1 MDRSKVRSPE
11 PSQIVTALG
20 TARPGIMERC
30 RGVPRRGEFDDSTVF
45 DRSSNEPCAAI
56 RLLRAR
62 SEQAGTSIGEHQGP
76 IDATGELQSTNA
88 AADPQS
94 GTASQATESHQ
105 YPPNDLSSRPSIT
118 GTAHDGQKGSPE
130 HSATSTRKPWIPGG
144 GSSMQ
149 NLRMK
154 WHRSQVGTDQQ
165 SQSRDSVK
173 SGFSVQSGKSNPS
186 AWFGRVKRF
195 GRMGKIRD
203 RTVRRTAAMDEFI
216 KSGHEMYEG
225 T

>member
-1 MDRSKVRSPE
+1 M
-11 PSQIVTALG
+11 
-20 TARPGIMERC
+20 
-30 RGVPRRGEFDDSTVF
+30 
-45 DRSSNEPCAAI
+45 
-56 RLLRAR
+56 
-62 SEQAGTSIGEHQGP
+62 
-76 IDATGELQSTNA
+76 
-88 AADPQS
+88 
-94 GTASQATESHQ
+94 
-105 YPPNDLSSRPSIT
+105 
-118 GTAHDGQKGSPE
+118 
-130 HSATSTRKPWIPGG
+130 PGG
-144 GSSMQ
+144 AISMQ
-149 NLRMK
+149 NLTKK

-173 SGFSVQSGKSNPS
+173 SGLSVQSGKSNPS